1 MNYLKSGKS
10 TEATYMYIF
19 IGVYMSDSAF
29 ELKCLDLYI
38 NDYLIGVII
47 DIGSITSD
55 KKKGACNH

>member
-1 MNYLKSGKS
+1 
-10 TEATYMYIF
+10 MYIF

-38 NDYLIGVII
+38 NDYLVGVII